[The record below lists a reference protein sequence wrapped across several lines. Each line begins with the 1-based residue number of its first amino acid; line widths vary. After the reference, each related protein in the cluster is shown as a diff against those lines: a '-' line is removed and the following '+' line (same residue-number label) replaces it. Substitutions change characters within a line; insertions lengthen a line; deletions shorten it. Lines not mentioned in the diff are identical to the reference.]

1 MVWQNLSRNQKNNTK
16 VAEIEIEI
24 NPADANNVIGHKK
37 ENLEKMKDLYEVSI
51 RVKQNEEIKPGKF
64 NLKILKTYKEFLDD

>member
-1 MVWQNLSRNQKNNTK
+1 
-16 VAEIEIEI
+16 
-24 NPADANNVIGHKK
+24 
-37 ENLEKMKDLYEVSI
+37 MKDLYEVSI